1 MSATPLLDRAD
12 VQDQPTGQNLP
23 TAALEPSTLL
33 GRDREPS
40 ARTCPVRGSG
50 ATYQTMDGRW
60 GCTSCGSTW
69 A

>member
-1 MSATPLLDRAD
+1 MSATLLLYRPNA
-12 VQDQPTGQNLP
+12 QSQPITQTPPPASP
-23 TAALEPSTLL
+23 TTSTLL
-33 GRDREPS
+33 ERDHEPS
-40 ARTCPVRGSG
+40 ARTCPVCGSG